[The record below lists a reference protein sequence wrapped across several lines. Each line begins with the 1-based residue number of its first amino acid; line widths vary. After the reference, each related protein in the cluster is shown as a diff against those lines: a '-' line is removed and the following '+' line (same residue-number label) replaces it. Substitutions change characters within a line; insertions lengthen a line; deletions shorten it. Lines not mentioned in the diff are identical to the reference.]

1 MLNWVHL
8 KPSLSA
14 LQNMNQAN
22 NPMKKDSALVKA
34 ERLIARAHSEA
45 DRPDSDGPSGKAG
58 EIVAE
63 LEHRLIT
70 GHYKF
75 GDPLSIYSLA
85 EQFDASRQP
94 ISAAINHLRGLGY
107 LKIVPQVGC
116 QVVSPSPQEI
126 ADFFYM
132 LAKIEC
138 GIAGFAAARHDDGE
152 PEVLIAISEYIS
164 ATPFDNAEHRE
175 DWAVGVDAYHG
186 QIRAMARS
194 PGLEQRVQNLWRLS
208 DFYLWQGVSN
218 LQPKKIAT
226 ANRERQKIANAIAAR
241 DVERSEQLMEQH
253 VRGKPQ
259 RVGIV

>member
-1 MLNWVHL
+1 
-8 KPSLSA
+8 
-14 LQNMNQAN
+14 
-22 NPMKKDSALVKA
+22 
-34 ERLIARAHSEA
+34 
-45 DRPDSDGPSGKAG
+45 
-58 EIVAE
+58 
-63 LEHRLIT
+63 
-70 GHYKF
+70 
-75 GDPLSIYSLA
+75 
-85 EQFDASRQP
+85 
-94 ISAAINHLRGLGY
+94 
-107 LKIVPQVGC
+107 
-116 QVVSPSPQEI
+116 
-126 ADFFYM
+126 M